1 MWNKV
6 GITGEDEE
14 DGWSKRWTCIQK
26 SQGKGSA
33 AGLRK
38 RKEAVWLVHR
48 VKERADGAGQFTQ
61 GFGGLVKEF
70 AFYSK
75 SKGR

>member
-1 MWNKV
+1 M
-6 GITGEDEE
+6 
-14 DGWSKRWTCIQK
+14 
-26 SQGKGSA
+26 

-38 RKEAVWLVHR
+38 RKEAVWLVPR
-48 VKERADGAGQFTQ
+48 GKERADGVGQFTQ
-61 GFGGLVKEF
+61 VFGGWVKEF